1 MKKKIAH
8 LIIILVAVFLTAP
21 VHGYGTDSVT
31 SPKREMRA
39 VWLTTFQSLD
49 WPRQKAN
56 TPEGRKAQQEELC
69 RILDRL
75 KAVNIN
81 TVLLQARVRGTTI
94 YPSAIEPWDE
104 CLTGTTGKDPGY
116 DPLEFAIRE
125 CHARGMELHAWLV
138 TIPCF
143 KTNAAQRSNSRSV
156 LKTHP
161 RLCIRHQNNW
171 YLNPGLPETAD
182 YLSAICRELA
192 TNYDLDGIHFDYI
205 RYPENAGQFN
215 DNATF
220 RKYGKGRSKAE
231 WRRENITHCVREMY
245 RTIKAVKPWI
255 KVSSSPIGKYNDL
268 SRFSSYGWNA
278 YSAVYQE
285 AQSWLKE
292 GIHDMLFPMMYFQG
306 NHFYPFAL
314 DWKENEY
321 NKVIAPGL
329 GIYFLSPQEKDWDLE
344 VITRELNFIRNIGLG
359 GQAYFRYAY
368 LDANHKGLYDYLKDF
383 YYPYPALTPVCRQPA
398 HAAPARPQNL
408 QNLMQGEEGILS
420 WSDGNGNHD
429 PAAIRYNIYASE
441 HYPVDITKAENLIA
455 VNVDSCSFRYNG
467 IYRLMNGIHFAVTAT
482 DRYGYESEPAQLT
495 GDEKD
500 FVAAD
505 FLPHNNQHVLLPP
518 LSTQTE
524 FIAILDAE
532 NRIIRTVP
540 YSRSIF
546 TKDLARGIYQVRT
559 LSEGGRSYG
568 IGYFIK

>member
-1 MKKKIAH
+1 MKKKIVY
-8 LIIILVAVFLTAP
+8 LIIICMTVWLTLPAY
-21 VHGYGTDSVT
+21 GYDTDSVT

-49 WPRQKAN
+49 WPRHKAN

-69 RILDRL
+69 RILDRM
-75 KAVNIN
+75 KAANIN
-81 TVLLQARVRGTTI
+81 TVLLQTRVRGTTI
-94 YPSAIEPWDE
+94 YPSIIEPWDE

-116 DPLEFAIRE
+116 DPLAFAIKE

-143 KTNAAQRSNSRSV
+143 KTNAPQKSNARAV

-161 RLCIRHQNNW
+161 RLCIRHQDSW

-182 YLSAICRELA
+182 YLSEICRELA

-215 DNATF
+215 DNATY
-220 RKYGKGRSKAE
+220 RKYGKGQPKAQ
-231 WRRENITHCVREMY
+231 WRRDNITRCVREMY

-255 KVSSSPIGKYNDL
+255 KVSSSPIGKFSDL

-278 YSAVYQE
+278 YSAVYQD
-285 AQSWLKE
+285 AQGWLKK

-329 GIYFLSPQEKDWDLE
+329 GIYFLSPQEKNWDLE
-344 VITRELNFIRNIGLG
+344 VITRELHFIRNIGLG
-359 GQAYFRYAY
+359 GQAFFRYAF

-383 YYPYPALTPVCRQPA
+383 YYPYPALTPICRQEN
-398 HAAPARPQNL
+398 HQAPGRPQDL
-408 QNLMQGEEGILS
+408 RDRTCGEEGILT
-420 WSDGNGNHD
+420 WKDNGD
-429 PAAIRYNIYASE
+429 RQVRYNIYASSQ
-441 HYPVDITKAENLIA
+441 YPVDVTKAENLVA
-455 VNVDSCSFRYNG
+455 VNVDSCAFRYNR
-467 IYRLMNGIHFAVTAT
+467 IYSLLRQLHFAVTAT
-482 DRYGYESEPAQLT
+482 DRFGYESEPAQL
-495 GDEKD
+495 
-500 FVAAD
+500 AD
-505 FLPHNNQHVLLPP
+505 YEQAPTDTHFLPHTNRQVLIPP
-518 LSTQTE
+518 TQNKAE
-524 FIAILDAE
+524 FITLLDAE
-532 NRIIRTVP
+532 GRIVHTLP
-540 YSRSIF
+540 YARRIP
-546 TKDLARGIYQVRT
+546 TDDLAGGLYEVRT
-559 LSEGGRSYG
+559 LSKGGRSYR

>member
-1 MKKKIAH
+1 MKKKIVY
-8 LIIILVAVFLTAP
+8 LIIICMTVWLTLPAY
-21 VHGYGTDSVT
+21 GYDTDSVT

-49 WPRQKAN
+49 WPRHKAN

-69 RILDRL
+69 RILDRM
-75 KAVNIN
+75 KAANIN
-81 TVLLQARVRGTTI
+81 TVLLQTRVRGTTI
-94 YPSAIEPWDE
+94 YPSIIEPWDE

-116 DPLEFAIRE
+116 DPLAFAIKE

-143 KTNAAQRSNSRSV
+143 KTNAPQKSNARAV

-161 RLCIRHQNNW
+161 RLCIRHQDSW

-182 YLSAICRELA
+182 YLSEICRELA

-215 DNATF
+215 DNATY
-220 RKYGKGRSKAE
+220 RKYGKGQPKAQ
-231 WRRENITHCVREMY
+231 WRRDNITRCVREMY
-245 RTIKAVKPWI
+245 RTIKAAKPWI
-255 KVSSSPIGKYNDL
+255 KVSSSPIGKFSDL

-278 YSAVYQE
+278 YSAVYQD
-285 AQSWLKE
+285 AQGWLKE

-344 VITRELNFIRNIGLG
+344 VITRELHFIRNIGLG
-359 GQAYFRYAY
+359 GQAFFRYAF

-383 YYPYPALTPVCRQPA
+383 YYPYPALTPICRQEN
-398 HAAPARPQNL
+398 HQAPGRPQDLLNKTC
-408 QNLMQGEEGILS
+408 GEEGILT
-420 WSDGNGNHD
+420 WKDNGD
-429 PAAIRYNIYASE
+429 RQVRYNVYASSQ
-441 HYPVDITKAENLIA
+441 YPVDVTKAENLVA
-455 VNVDSCSFRYNG
+455 VNVDSCAFKYDR
-467 IYRLMNGIHFAVTAT
+467 IYSLLRQLHFAVTAT
-482 DRYGYESEPAQLT
+482 DRFGYESEPAQL
-495 GDEKD
+495 
-500 FVAAD
+500 AD
-505 FLPHNNQHVLLPP
+505 NEQAPTDTHFLPHTNRQVLIPP
-518 LSTQTE
+518 TQNTAE
-524 FIAILDAE
+524 FITLLDAE
-532 NRIIRTVP
+532 GRIVHTLP
-540 YSRSIF
+540 YARRIP
-546 TKDLARGIYQVRT
+546 TDDLAGGLYEVRT
-559 LSEGGRSYG
+559 LSKGGRSYR

>member
-1 MKKKIAH
+1 MKIRTIYS
-8 LIIILVAVFLTAP
+8 LFLALLCVLP
-21 VHGYGTDSVT
+21 AKAANYVGPTD
-31 SPKREMRA
+31 SPKRESRA
-39 VWLTTFQSLD
+39 VWLTTLSGLD
-49 WPRQKAN
+49 WPKTKA
-56 TPEGRKAQQEELC
+56 TDEASRRKQQQELYD
-69 RILDRL
+69 ILDSL
-75 KAVNIN
+75 KKIRIN
-81 TVLLQARVRGTTI
+81 TVLLQTRVRGTVI
-94 YPSAIEPWDE
+94 YPSAIEPWDGSMS
-104 CLTGTTGKDPGY
+104 GTVGRDPGY
-116 DPLEFAIRE
+116 DPLAFAIE
-125 CHARGMELHAWLV
+125 ACHERGMELHAWMV
-138 TIPCF
+138 TMPCF
-143 KTNAAQRSNSRSV
+143 KTSAAKALGSKSV
-156 LKTHP
+156 LKKHP
-161 RLCIRHQNNW
+161 SLCKRHNDTW
-171 YLNPGLPETAD
+171 YLDPGMPGTAD
-182 YLSAICRELA
+182 YLSSLCEEIVR
-192 TNYDLDGIHFDYI
+192 NYDVDGIHFDYI
-205 RYPENAGQFN
+205 RYPENARSFPDQ
-215 DNATF
+215 ATY
-220 RKYGKGRSKAE
+220 RKYGKGKDKAI
-231 WRRENITHCVREMY
+231 WRRDNITRCVEQMY
-245 RTIKAVKPWI
+245 RTVKTLKPWV
-255 KVSSSPIGKYNDL
+255 KVSSSPIGKYRDL
-268 SRFSSYGWNA
+268 TRFSSYGWNA

-398 HAAPARPQNL
+398 HTAPARPQNL

-467 IYRLMNGIHFAVTAT
+467 IYRLINGIHFAVTAT

-540 YSRSIF
+540 YSRSIS